1 MLVVTTTV
9 LPGVAVPDTTFT
21 PAGCVVVLAGERMAT
36 VGGASAVKL
45 VVVVEQPP
53 LVQAVTVSVLGPAVT
68 ETGQAKVP
76 DAEAVVAQSVM
87 GPGPVITTVLPGVAV
102 PEITGAVVVCGPVG
116 ATVRLAGA
124 VGAMAVKLATA
135 VFDTPPALLAMAVTE
150 AGPAANV
157 RLLQA

>member
-1 MLVVTTTV
+1 MTEANGVVVPLTVGLV
-9 LPGVAVPDTTFT
+9 VAVPL
-21 PAGCVVVLAGERMAT
+21 LAGETMAT
-36 VGGASAVKL
+36 VGGVTAVKL

-53 LVQAVTVSVLGPAVT
+53 LVQAVTVSVLGPAMT

-116 ATVRLAGA
+116 ATVRLAGL
-124 VGAMAVKLATA
+124 VGLTVVKLLTTG
-135 VFDTPPALLAMAVTE
+135 VETPPGLLAVAVT
-150 AGPAANV
+150 
-157 RLLQA
+157 L